1 MFSNLKVYLSPSFL
15 CLLLLLFLF
24 LLLSLLLILLLV
36 LLLLLFLLLI
46 IYHFLQVICP
56 RVCVRGGECL
66 GWSRASTG
74 AVTGGRASPERGA
87 EGWISPRVW
96 GRAEL
101 GWWQGRAK
109 AVAWPGRPGRDCLA

>member
-46 IYHFLQVICP
+46 IHHFLQVICP
-56 RVCVRGGECL
+56 RVCVRGGECR
-66 GWSRASTG
+66 GWSRAHPG
-74 AVTGGRASPERGA
+74 VVTGGRASPRRGA
-87 EGWISPRVW
+87 EGWISPRV
-96 GRAEL
+96 
-101 GWWQGRAK
+101 
-109 AVAWPGRPGRDCLA
+109 